1 MDSGLHPDP
10 ACLSARGGELLAE
23 RGTRWPVRGGPPVKP
38 SARRLVGCLVS
49 TAVLLV
55 ELGLLQ
61 YRAGWLGRSALS
73 PEPESGI
80 LRPARLV
87 PRWGWVLRG

>member
-1 MDSGLHPDP
+1 MARAGAWP
-10 ACLSARGGELLAE
+10 AGEAICS
-23 RGTRWPVRGGPPVKP
+23 RW
-38 SARRLVGCLVS
+38 SEVGCLVS

-55 ELGLLQ
+55 ELRLLQ